1 MITQNTKYSKT
12 KKNKQNSFIQ
22 GNSFGVLL
30 WDSTPKSQSNYH
42 ILIYVLKDEN
52 N

>member
-22 GNSFGVLL
+22 GKLIWRPLMGQY
-30 WDSTPKSQSNYH
+30 SQVPIKLSH
-42 ILIYVLKDEN
+42 IDICTER
-52 N
+52 